1 MLGILHD
8 FRIFLI
14 GNWKGSFY
22 RNLRKARKNPSEY
35 TGTFINFET

>member
-14 GNWKGSFY
+14 GKGSFQ
-22 RNLRKARKNPSEY
+22 RNLRKVRKNPSEY